1 MSKNNKNK
9 PKRIVKIDFESV
21 FGNDVRNSC
30 KIYSFCSEDYM
41 QNVLTL

>member
-21 FGNDVRNSC
+21 FGNDVR
-30 KIYSFCSEDYM
+30 K
-41 QNVLTL
+41 QL